1 MSTGRRFESLLEIMD
16 KLRDPGGCPWDAEQ
30 TMESLQPYLIEEAY
44 ECLEAMESGDRAAQC
59 EELGDLLLQVV
70 FQSRIA
76 KEEQAFSVDEVIE
89 GICDKLVRRHP
100 HVFAE
105 QVDLDAEGVE
115 RRWEQIKLAEKK
127 GQKRSIVDGIPPA
140 APALQ
145 RASRLGEKVARV
157 GLDWERAEDV
167 RGKIDEELAE
177 LDESLSQRDPA
188 GIEEEFGDLLFT
200 LAQWGRHLGLDSE
213 ATLRAATRKF
223 TDRVRCMEAIL
234 ETKEA
239 TWERAADVEVLWQQ
253 AKTLRREGLSE

>member
-105 QVDLDAEGVE
+105 LLFPAKEPDYPYPTGQRQLRHLRDRVG
-115 RRWEQIKLAEKK
+115 AEKLLWGSDSPFGTATWCTYRQSLDFIRLHCDFLSADEK
-127 GQKRSIVDGIPPA
+127 DLILGGNA
-140 APALQ
+140 A
-145 RASRLGEKVARV
+145 RLF
-157 GLDWERAEDV
+157 
-167 RGKIDEELAE
+167 
-177 LDESLSQRDPA
+177 
-188 GIEEEFGDLLFT
+188 GIEPLHPD
-200 LAQWGRHLGLDSE
+200 
-213 ATLRAATRKF
+213 
-223 TDRVRCMEAIL
+223 
-234 ETKEA
+234 
-239 TWERAADVEVLWQQ
+239 
-253 AKTLRREGLSE
+253 